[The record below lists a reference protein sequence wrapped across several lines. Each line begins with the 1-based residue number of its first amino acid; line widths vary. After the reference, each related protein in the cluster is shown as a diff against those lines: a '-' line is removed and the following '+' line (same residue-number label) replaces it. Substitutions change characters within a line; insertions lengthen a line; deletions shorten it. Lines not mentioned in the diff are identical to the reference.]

1 MVTFNTRYIFDR
13 YFNGNKNFFTPNVY
27 SYGHKKY
34 GYKVLLYEKSKGKGL
49 FGSDLYGLSC
59 LLLNNET
66 NEVQQID
73 LSKAF
78 GSLKELD
85 NYLETINADSV
96 KEADLFG
103 EVKIINS

>member
-49 FGSDLYGLSC
+49 FDSDLYGLSC
-59 LLLNNET
+59 LLLNSKT

-78 GSLKELD
+78 DSPKELND
-85 NYLETINADSV
+85 YLKTINPKAIR
-96 KEADLFG
+96 EADLFG
-103 EVKIINS
+103 EIKVINS